1 MHGYHGNFLVA
12 LRALVYMKLLGK
24 EGLDTLGSYAVLNA
38 RYLSSKVSKYL
49 PLAYNEPCM
58 HEFVATV
65 RDLKK
70 SHKIKAYDVGKA
82 LLDKGF
88 HSPTIYFPLI
98 VDEALMF
105 EPTETQT
112 VETLDD
118 LAESIK
124 LIIEELTAPGV
135 NLSDYPKNLPV
146 GRPNEL
152 IPAKH
157 LTVHWGDFE
166 LLELTE

>member
-1 MHGYHGNFLVA
+1 
-12 LRALVYMKLLGK
+12 
-24 EGLDTLGSYAVLNA
+24 
-38 RYLSSKVSKYL
+38 
-49 PLAYNEPCM
+49 M

-65 RDLKK
+65 KELKK

-98 VDEALMF
+98 IEEALMF
-105 EPTETQT
+105 EPTETQS
-112 VETLDD
+112 VDTLDD
-118 LAESIK
+118 LANTIS
-124 LIIEELTAPGV
+124 LIIEDLKDNNQNLT
-135 NLSDYPKNLPV
+135 NYPKNLPV

-157 LTVHWGDFE
+157 LTVNWGDFE
-166 LLELTE
+166 LLEITE